1 MMLQMNLSPIKLIKP
16 WTKVGR
22 EGKEELMKW
31 VHYGWVGSWVPGGGG
46 QLSTSF
52 RAMKVT
58 YKAKE
63 QYYTMK

>member
-1 MMLQMNLSPIKLIKP
+1 MFTMD
-16 WTKVGR
+16 
-22 EGKEELMKW
+22 
-31 VHYGWVGSWVPGGGG
+31 GWVVGCLGEGG